1 MKMNK
6 KNTIIFDMDG
16 VIFDSEATYMQELI
30 NFFKMYNIH
39 LTIDDCKKVI
49 GVDSRLFNDIA
60 YSWWQNKTSKEE
72 FIKILDNYYESIKRD
87 YKAILNPH
95 VISLL
100 KYLKENHYQ
109 IALASSSSQQLIH
122 RALTTSGII
131 EYFDLIISGNAFQQ
145 SKPNPEI
152 YLYTIE
158 KLNVSKEQTLI
169 VEDSTP
175 GIEAANRAGID
186 VIAIKDYRFSI
197 DQSHADYIID
207 DIIEV
212 KKYLK

>member
-1 MKMNK
+1 MNK